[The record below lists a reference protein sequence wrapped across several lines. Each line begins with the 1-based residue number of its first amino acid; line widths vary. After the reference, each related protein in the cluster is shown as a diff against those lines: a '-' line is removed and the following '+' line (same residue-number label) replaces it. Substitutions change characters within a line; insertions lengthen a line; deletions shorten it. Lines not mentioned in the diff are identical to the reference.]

1 LLVNQ
6 DAEGCP
12 FLATLL
18 CLVAGH
24 GSQPKQLIV
33 HKKLCALALHFS
45 LDLGRGLA
53 SAGFFFASF
62 FEMLPELLFKATEL
76 CWLEMLVD

>member
-1 LLVNQ
+1 
-6 DAEGCP
+6 
-12 FLATLL
+12 
-18 CLVAGH
+18 
-24 GSQPKQLIV
+24 
-33 HKKLCALALHFS
+33 
-45 LDLGRGLA
+45 LGRGLA